1 MSVPRT
7 HMRTIWDYIWRATP
21 SPDTVEIMNQ
31 QQHIRVI
38 IADDQELVRVGFA
51 MVIIGA
57 TLTAHEATGSAAV
70 AVVVWVSTVLAA
82 VALILLIENGDDL

>member
-1 MSVPRT
+1 MKREAV
-7 HMRTIWDYIWRATP
+7 A
-21 SPDTVEIMNQ
+21 
-31 QQHIRVI
+31 
-38 IADDQELVRVGFA
+38 LRVGFA